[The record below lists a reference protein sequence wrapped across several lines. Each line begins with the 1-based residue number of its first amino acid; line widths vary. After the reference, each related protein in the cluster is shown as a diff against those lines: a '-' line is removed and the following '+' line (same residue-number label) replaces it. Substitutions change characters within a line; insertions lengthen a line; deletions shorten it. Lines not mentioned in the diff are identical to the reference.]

1 VILFL
6 KKRVLAVG
14 VGLITVLALQAAPTP
29 ELETRSEQSGAK
41 LQQGVKPVV
50 ELPSRPV
57 LRRYEV
63 HEDASGRLVRVAV
76 RSRKSSR
83 VSGKS
88 QQAVPRKTVVQGRSG
103 AATKIRGRLDIYTLV
118 RQAGKRHGVDPK
130 LIHAVIRQESNYNPF
145 AVSHKGALGLMQ
157 LMPVTAERFG
167 VKDIFDPA
175 ENVDGGVKF
184 LRHLL
189 DRYDG
194 DHSRV
199 LAAYNAGEAA
209 VDRYQGIPPY
219 PETEDFVGRV
229 SRFLAPSN
237 NFVADDED
245 DGDSGKPVRPRIVV
259 YQEPS
264 GLIRFETE
272 SD

>member
-1 VILFL
+1 MILFL
-6 KKRVLAVG
+6 KRRVQAVG
-14 VGLITVLALQAAPTP
+14 LGLVTALALEAAPIP
-29 ELETRSEQSGAK
+29 ELEIRSAK
-41 LQQGVKPVV
+41 PVAKVQQGRGAVI
-50 ELPSRPV
+50 EPSRPV

-63 HEDASGRLVRVAV
+63 REDSSGRLVRVAV
-76 RSRKSSR
+76 RSRNSSR
-83 VSGKS
+83 NSGGS
-88 QQAVPRKTVVQGRSG
+88 RQTAPRKTVVQGRSG
-103 AATKIRGRLDIYTLV
+103 QPASTTGRLDIHTLV
-118 RQAGKRHGVDPK
+118 RQAGGRHGVDPK

-157 LMPVTAERFG
+157 LMPLTAARFG

-175 ENVDGGVKF
+175 ENVDGGVKY

-194 DHSRV
+194 DHPRT

-219 PETEDFVGRV
+219 PETEDFVKRV
-229 SRFLAPSN
+229 SRFLAPGKD
-237 NFVADDED
+237 FVAGDED
-245 DGDSGKPVRPRIVV
+245 DGNSEKRPRIVV
-259 YQEPS
+259 YEEPS

>member
-1 VILFL
+1 MILFL
-6 KKRVLAVG
+6 KKRVMAVG
-14 VGLITVLALQAAPTP
+14 VGLVTALSLQAAPIP
-29 ELETRSEQSGAK
+29 ELESRPTQSVAN
-41 LQQGVKPVV
+41 LQQGVKPASKL
-50 ELPSRPV
+50 LPGPV

-63 HEDASGRLVRVAV
+63 REDASGRLVRVAV
-76 RSRKSSR
+76 RSRKSSK
-83 VSGKS
+83 VSGGS
-88 QQAVPRKTVVQGRSG
+88 LQAVPRKTVVQGRSSSVTRTG
-103 AATKIRGRLDIYTLV
+103 GRLDIHALV
-118 RQAGKRHGVDPK
+118 RQAGERHSVDLK

-145 AVSHKGALGLMQ
+145 AVSNKGALGLMQ

-194 DHSRV
+194 DRSRT

-209 VDRYQGIPPY
+209 VERYQGIPPY
-219 PETEDFVGRV
+219 PETEDFVKRI
-229 SRFLAPSN
+229 SRFLAPGKD
-237 NFVADDED
+237 FVGDDKD
-245 DGDSGKPVRPRIVV
+245 DGNSGKPLRPRIVV
-259 YQEPS
+259 HQEPS

>member
-14 VGLITVLALQAAPTP
+14 VGLVTALSLQAAPIP
-29 ELETRSEQSGAK
+29 ELEGHSAHSVEN
-41 LQQGVKPVV
+41 LQQGVKPAV
-50 ELPSRPV
+50 ELLSGSV

-63 HEDASGRLVRVAV
+63 REDASGRLVRVAV
-76 RSRKSSR
+76 RSRKSSK
-83 VSGKS
+83 VSGGS

-103 AATKIRGRLDIYTLV
+103 KVTRTDGRLDIDTLV
-118 RQAGKRHGVDPK
+118 RQAGRRHSVDPK

-145 AVSHKGALGLMQ
+145 AVSSKGAFGLMQ

-194 DHSRV
+194 DHSRT

-209 VDRYQGIPPY
+209 VERYQGIPPY
-219 PETEDFVGRV
+219 PETEDFVKRV
-229 SRFLAPSN
+229 SRFLAPSED
-237 NFVADDED
+237 FVAGDED
-245 DGDSGKPVRPRIVV
+245 DGNSGKPLRPRIVV
-259 YQEPS
+259 HQEPS

>member
-1 VILFL
+1 MILFL
-6 KKRVLAVG
+6 QKRVQAVG
-14 VGLITVLALQAAPTP
+14 LGLFGALALSAAPISD
-29 ELETRSEQSGAK
+29 LESRPAQSAAK
-41 LQQGVKPVV
+41 IQQGV
-50 ELPSRPV
+50 ELRSESPSRPV

-63 HEDASGRLVRVAV
+63 REDASGRLVRVAI
-76 RSRKSSR
+76 RSRRSSKI
-83 VSGKS
+83 SGKS
-88 QQAVPRKTVVQGRSG
+88 QQAVPGKKVVQGRSG
-103 AATKIRGRLDIYTLV
+103 QLTRTSGRLDIHALV
-118 RQAGKRHGVDPK
+118 RQASGRHGVDPK

-145 AVSHKGALGLMQ
+145 AVSRKGALGLMQ

-175 ENVDGGVKF
+175 ENVEGGVKF

-194 DHSRV
+194 DHSRT

-209 VDRYQGIPPY
+209 VDQYKGIPPY
-219 PETEDFVGRV
+219 AETVDFVERV
-229 SRFLAPSN
+229 SRFLAPGKD
-237 NFVADDED
+237 FVAGDED
-245 DGDSGKPVRPRIVV
+245 DGHSGKPLRPRIVV
-259 YQEPS
+259 YEEPS